1 MSQLTTTM
9 DMLCLCD
16 CNNTDPSTKVIT
28 TTDAIDYMWI
38 QQNYSTTATLT
49 ATTSIVACLILFSYT
64 YVVCAATRRVTL
76 QRNLRS
82 SRRHQERMKLT
93 SYKSTMTVST
103 EATSNIREEEHVYSE
118 VFNETEDA

>member
-1 MSQLTTTM
+1 
-9 DMLCLCD
+9 MLCLCD
-16 CNNTDPSTKVIT
+16 CNNTDPSTRFIT

-49 ATTSIVACLILFSYT
+49 ATMSIVACLLLFSYT

-76 QRNLRS
+76 QRNLRL

-93 SYKSTMTVST
+93 SHESTMTVST
-103 EATSNIREEEHVYSE
+103 EATSNTREEEHVYSE
-118 VFNETEDA
+118 VFNEAEDT

>member
-49 ATTSIVACLILFSYT
+49 ATASIVACLILFSYT